1 VAPAVVVVQATWTL
15 VTFAVAVPLPLV
27 TAQVSAGLDG
37 CVRTVTLYVPPLGIG
52 VLNVKAV
59 AAEATATLLLLLSC
73 STKPEPER
81 PEIVPPIVYV
91 VALQAT
97 WMFVTFALAVPLPLV
112 TAQVSAGLEGCVR
125 TVTLYVPPLGSVY

>member
-1 VAPAVVVVQATWTL
+1 VAPAVVVVQATWTF

-73 STKPEPER
+73 STKPNRKDPRSSRRSCTWLSYTR
-81 PEIVPPIVYV
+81 PGR
-91 VALQAT
+91 
-97 WMFVTFALAVPLPLV
+97 
-112 TAQVSAGLEGCVR
+112 S
-125 TVTLYVPPLGSVY
+125 